1 MVKQLATGSSSV
13 VVRPAMTY
21 HDVGKFINVPW
32 HIYANDLMWVPPLRL
47 ERRFHLSH
55 FNPYS
60 KHGDWQLWVAYR
72 DGQPVGRI
80 SAQIDK
86 LHRERYGFDAGHF
99 GFMECIDDE
108 QVFAS
113 LILHAEA
120 WLAARGIRHVTGPFN
135 FSINQ
140 EIGVL
145 VDGFDTPPMIMMT
158 HSAPWY
164 GRLLEGQGYVPAK
177 DVLAYKINV
186 NFEFPPVMKAVIH
199 RFSSKIKLRTLQRNK
214 LAEEMEILRDIF
226 NDAWRE
232 NWGFLP
238 FTEEEFAELGNTLKW
253 LLPNE
258 FVQIAEVE
266 GVPAAFM
273 VGLPNLNE
281 VLPEL
286 NGSLFPLGW
295 IKLIKR
301 IKNNEIRSGRIPLM
315 GVRKEFQNTPLGLAL
330 ACLIIDA
337 PRQAGLDRGIEEVEL
352 SWILEDNLP
361 MRHILKSIGS
371 KEYKRYRIY
380 QKTL

>member
-1 MVKQLATGSSSV
+1 
-13 VVRPAMTY
+13 
-21 HDVGKFINVPW
+21 
-32 HIYANDLMWVPPLRL
+32 
-47 ERRFHLSH
+47 
-55 FNPYS
+55 
-60 KHGDWQLWVAYR
+60 
-72 DGQPVGRI
+72 
-80 SAQIDK
+80 
-86 LHRERYGFDAGHF
+86 
-99 GFMECIDDE
+99 
-108 QVFAS
+108 
-113 LILHAEA
+113 
-120 WLAARGIRHVTGPFN
+120 
-135 FSINQ
+135 
-140 EIGVL
+140 
-145 VDGFDTPPMIMMT
+145 MIMMT

-177 DVLAYKINV
+177 DMLAYKINV
-186 NFEFPPVMKAVIH
+186 DFEFPPVMKAVIH
-199 RFSSKIKLRTLQRNK
+199 RFSSKIKLRTLQRNR

-226 NDAWRE
+226 NDAWCE
-232 NWGFLP
+232 NWGFIP
-238 FTEEEFAELGNTLKW
+238 FTEEEFVELGNTLKW
-253 LLPNE
+253 LLPDE

-286 NGSLFPLGW
+286 NGNLFPFGW
-295 IKLIKR
+295 MKLIKR

-337 PRQAGLDRGIEEVEL
+337 PRQAGLARGIDEVEL